1 MTKPPEEADDFSVG
15 ENASRIIHMDEDD
28 RDDTGPATRAWM
40 TDLATSISL
49 VGV

>member
-28 RDDTGPATRAWM
+28 RDDDGSG
-40 TDLATSISL
+40 DE
-49 VGV
+49 GVDDGLSD